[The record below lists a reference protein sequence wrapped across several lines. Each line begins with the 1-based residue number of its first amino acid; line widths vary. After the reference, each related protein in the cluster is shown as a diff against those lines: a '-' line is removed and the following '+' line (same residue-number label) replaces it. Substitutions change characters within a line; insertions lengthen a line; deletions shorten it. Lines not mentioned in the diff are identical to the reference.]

1 MLESLLEKEI
11 NTHSKQCN
19 DDYCMEEG
27 LGGIWCVK
35 IQCRKSHDRG
45 TEDQGNEWKSPASW
59 SHGDEGNVLKVTENW
74 DVGYSQDSI
83 LVTLAEMDNSGNMEL
98 EKATSCS

>member
-1 MLESLLEKEI
+1 
-11 NTHSKQCN
+11 
-19 DDYCMEEG
+19 
-27 LGGIWCVK
+27 
-35 IQCRKSHDRG
+35 
-45 TEDQGNEWKSPASW
+45 
-59 SHGDEGNVLKVTENW
+59 LKVTENW